1 MRPLQDTQNKFP
13 RSIWGVSSFYKIQ
26 LARNN
31 WKIKGI
37 FSGLVTRRHYFLK
50 KYDAKQPNFPSCRN
64 WPICPVGQHL
74 SFTWSDCDRHTVEHV
89 RWPNNGALHTS
100 HKASTPSW
108 GCGSQPVVQ
117 VSTFHVFFRKANLNQ
132 LDVGN
137 MSPLQRPRPHRTQ
150 PHHSCSRIC
159 SDLFWQF
166 SSGQTYVVESVRCHE
181 HKRRK
186 VIGNL
191 LGFYHVH
198 GYWMNI
204 SCRISQGLWSAAN
217 SDCNG

>member
-1 MRPLQDTQNKFP
+1 MRECHKWWPYVQSVNTSVSP
-13 RSIWGVSSFYKIQ
+13 GVT
-26 LARNN
+26 
-31 WKIKGI
+31 
-37 FSGLVTRRHYFLK
+37 V
-50 KYDAKQPNFPSCRN
+50 
-64 WPICPVGQHL
+64 
-74 SFTWSDCDRHTVEHV
+74 TVEQV
-89 RWPNNGALHTS
+89 RWPNNGALLTS

-108 GCGSQPVVQ
+108 GCGSQPVIQ

-191 LGFYHVH
+191 LGLYHVH

-204 SCRISQGLWSAAN
+204 SCHWIPIRISQGLWSAAN

>member
-1 MRPLQDTQNKFP
+1 MSVEFRN
-13 RSIWGVSSFYKIQ
+13 SSCVVS
-26 LARNN
+26 
-31 WKIKGI
+31 W
-37 FSGLVTRRHYFLK
+37 FSNTDCTFWLK
-50 KYDAKQPNFPSCRN
+50 K
-64 WPICPVGQHL
+64 
-74 SFTWSDCDRHTVEHV
+74 RHTRESTTTD
-89 RWPNNGALHTS
+89 TS
-100 HKASTPSW
+100 VDSHWENVTSDDHMSSQSTPQFHLEWLWQLSRSDDQIMELCLRAIRLQRL
-108 GCGSQPVVQ
+108 CGVVVRSQLYR
-117 VSTFHVFFRKANLNQ
+117 SLLFMLFFWKANLNQ

-204 SCRISQGLWSAAN
+204 SCHWITIRISQGLWSAAN